1 MGTTVSMDIMPP
13 APKTHD
19 DAKSKGEPS
28 VKAIETLINK
38 EQILYQ
44 SKVVFLNLR
53 DVPFRMRLIVTEQNV
68 FIFKRTK
75 IVRRHAL
82 HRLGA
87 FITSSAST

>member
-1 MGTTVSMDIMPP
+1 MGTTVSTDIMPP
-13 APKTHD
+13 AQSTLDGAIKR
-19 DAKSKGEPS
+19 AEPS
-28 VKAIETLINK
+28 AKAIETLINN

-44 SKVVFLNLR
+44 SKVIFLNLC